1 MSGDRV
7 TMTASIAGLAARG
20 DNRRAFSL
28 LLMLCLVGLAAIW
41 AMTVGSSSLPA
52 SQVIDA
58 LLRYDGSREHV
69 VVVFARLPRV
79 LAGLLVGASLAV
91 AGAIMQ
97 AATNNPLASP
107 SLLGINA
114 GAAFAVVMAII
125 LFDAQSSA
133 SHVWYAFGG
142 AAVAAVAVYSA
153 GAVGPGGATPLKLA
167 LAGAVL
173 SSFLAALTTAVLIFD
188 QGTLDQI
195 RLWSAGSLSIRP
207 LSSALQIAPYTAVGL
222 GAAFLF
228 RRQVMTLSLGA
239 DIARSVGQN
248 AVLWRAFAAG
258 LVVMLAGSAVA
269 LAGPIGFV
277 GLVVPH
283 IARLI
288 VGVDYRWIIPFSA
301 LGGALLLVSA
311 DGLAHYA
318 LPQRSL
324 PVGVTMAVLG
334 APFFIYLARYRI
346 GGAS

>member
-1 MSGDRV
+1 VSGDRAN
-7 TMTASIAGLAARG
+7 MTVSIATRAGRG
-20 DNRRAFSL
+20 ESIRTLSL
-28 LLMLCLVGLAAIW
+28 VLLFCLVVLTAIW
-41 AMTVGSSSLPA
+41 GMTVGSSMLPA
-52 SQVIDA
+52 AQVIDA
-58 LLRYDGSREHV
+58 FVRYDGSREHV
-69 VVVFARLPRV
+69 VVVFVRLPRV
-79 LAGLLVGASLAV
+79 LAGVLVGASLAV

-107 SLLGINA
+107 GLLGINA

-125 LFDAQSSA
+125 LVDAQSSS
-133 SHVWYAFGG
+133 SHAWYAFAG
-142 AAVAAVAVYSA
+142 AAVAAVAVYAA
-153 GAVGPGGATPLKLA
+153 GSVGPGGATPLKLA

-173 SSFLAALTTAVLIFD
+173 SSFLTALTTAVLIFD
-188 QGTLDQI
+188 RGTLDQI
-195 RLWSAGSLSIRP
+195 RLWSAGSLAGRP
-207 LSSALQIAPYTAVGL
+207 LSSALEIAPYTIIGL

-248 AVLWRAFAAG
+248 ALLWRALAAG
-258 LVVMLAGSAVA
+258 MVVLLAGSAVA

-288 VGVDYRWIIPFSA
+288 VRADYRWVIPFSA

-311 DGLAHYA
+311 DGLARYA
-318 LPQRSL
+318 LPQQTL
-324 PVGVTMAVLG
+324 PVGVTMALIG

-346 GGAS
+346 GGAP